1 MMMYRVVS
9 KPVATLGYPKNPGVF
24 GGPALG
30 HIRGRGPAVRPGGVG
45 ESDGLETTLY
55 IKR

>member
-9 KPVATLGYPKNPGVF
+9 KPVAT
-24 GGPALG
+24 LG

-45 ESDGLETTLY
+45 EADGLETTLY